1 MKNQN
6 ERAVEKKAK
15 RRTHKNLVA
24 EFKRLIQDEQT
35 RMKIIEYE
43 KMKNRTRITY
53 PSKFTSTTGHQNLV
67 DEELWNETVENLK
80 KREEKKKLESELI
93 KMMDDYYKK
102 SRFERIKQSKQIKK
116 QMEEE

>member
-6 ERAVEKKAK
+6 ERAVEKK
-15 RRTHKNLVA
+15 
-24 EFKRLIQDEQT
+24 
-35 RMKIIEYE
+35 
-43 KMKNRTRITY
+43 
-53 PSKFTSTTGHQNLV
+53 
-67 DEELWNETVENLK
+67 
-80 KREEKKKLESELI
+80 EKKNLESELI

>member
-6 ERAVEKKAK
+6 EKPIEKKAK

-53 PSKFTSTTGHQNLV
+53 PSKCTSTTGHQNLV
-67 DEELWNETVENLK
+67 DEELWNETVEILK
-80 KREEKKKLESELI
+80 KREEKKSWRANSLK
-93 KMMDDYYKK
+93 
-102 SRFERIKQSKQIKK
+102 
-116 QMEEE
+116 